1 MARDFANKP
10 PPPPP
15 ERSRIPRW
23 VWVFTTLASVA
34 FVGFLTYLSQ
44 IPADGQGA
52 QAVRDRVQQIQ
63 IPSRSSAETDPEPIA
78 EPEEETSTTPSLEQ
92 AFEFYRLLRDDE
104 VPIQLT
110 RPEADTPPGADD
122 APRDTRA
129 PATPAAAERWIIQV
143 ASFSRVADA
152 DRLRAELIINGLT
165 EAHLSTVDLG
175 DRGTFHRV
183 MVGPFDNRS
192 RLNRAQ
198 DVLAEL
204 DHEVVVRNL
213 N

>member
-78 EPEEETSTTPSLEQ
+78 EPDEEASTTPSLEQ

-110 RPEADTPPGADD
+110 RPETDTPPGTDD
-122 APRDTRA
+122 APTGTQA

-198 DVLAEL
+198 DVLVEL
-204 DHEVVVRNL
+204 DHQVMVRNL

>member
-52 QAVRDRVQQIQ
+52 QALRDRVQQIQ
-63 IPSRSSAETDPEPIA
+63 IPSRSATPEDPEPAPEA
-78 EPEEETSTTPSLEQ
+78 EAEASATPSLEQ

-104 VPIQLT
+104 VPIQLP
-110 RPEADTPPGADD
+110 RPQTDTPASSTD
-122 APRDTRA
+122 APSGTQA
-129 PATPAAAERWIIQV
+129 PATPTASERWIIQV

-165 EAHLSTVDLG
+165 EAHLTTVDLG
-175 DRGTFHRV
+175 DRGIYHRV

-198 DVLAEL
+198 DVLVEL
-204 DHEVVVRNL
+204 DHQVMVRNV

>member
-10 PPPPP
+10 PPPQQ

-44 IPADGQGA
+44 IPADRQGA
-52 QAVRDRVQQIQ
+52 QAVRDSVQSIPIQ
-63 IPSRSSAETDPEPIA
+63 TRPKPVPEA
-78 EPEEETSTTPSLEQ
+78 EPAPEERPSNSPVPSLEQ
-92 AFEFYRLLRDDE
+92 AFEFYKLLRDDE
-104 VPIQLT
+104 VPIQL
-110 RPEADTPPGADD
+110 PPPTNPGTNSD
-122 APRDTRA
+122 APAENRTPSNP
-129 PATPAAAERWIIQV
+129 PAGERWIIQV

-165 EAHLSTVDLG
+165 EAHLTTVDLG

-198 DVLAEL
+198 DVLVEL
-204 DHEVVVRNL
+204 DHRVMVRNL

>member
-10 PPPPP
+10 PPPPD
-15 ERSRIPRW
+15 RSLIPRW

-34 FVGFLTYLSQ
+34 FVGFLIYLSQ
-44 IPADGQGA
+44 IPANGQGA
-52 QAVRDRVQQIQ
+52 QAVRDSVQQIQ
-63 IPSRSSAETDPEPIA
+63 IPARPRPEAKPEQ
-78 EPEEETSTTPSLEQ
+78 EPETSTSGSPVKSLEQ
-92 AFEFYRLLRDDE
+92 AFEFYKLLKDDE
-104 VPIQLT
+104 VPIQV
-110 RPEADTPPGADD
+110 TPRQPANPATSAD
-122 APRDTRA
+122 APQGDQA
-129 PATPAAAERWIIQV
+129 PPTQPAGERWIIQV
-143 ASFSRVADA
+143 ASFSQVADA

-165 EAHLSTVDLG
+165 EAHLTTVNLG
-175 DRGTFHRV
+175 DRGIYHRV

-204 DHEVVVRNL
+204 NHQVMVRNL